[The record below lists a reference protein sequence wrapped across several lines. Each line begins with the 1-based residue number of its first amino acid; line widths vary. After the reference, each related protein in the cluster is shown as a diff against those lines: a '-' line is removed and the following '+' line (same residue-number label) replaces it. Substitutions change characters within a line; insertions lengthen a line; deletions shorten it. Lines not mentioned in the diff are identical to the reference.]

1 MSPSRNK
8 NTKLVYSTDGGRVND
23 DASSNAPPPSDGIV
37 RIHRESK
44 GRGGKGV
51 CVIKGLGLA
60 ASELK
65 VLAKALKQRCGVGG
79 AVKQW
84 DIEIQ
89 GDQRE
94 TLKLELEKR
103 GFEVKLAG
111 G

>member
-1 MSPSRNK
+1 MAK
-8 NTKLVYSTDGGRVND
+8 NTRLVYSTDGGRVAAARSED
-23 DASSNAPPPSDGIV
+23 APPPTDGVV

-51 CVIKGLGLA
+51 CVIKGLGLPA
-60 ASELK
+60 AELK
-65 VLAKALKQRCGVGG
+65 TLAKALKQRCGVGG

-84 DIEIQ
+84 NIEIQ
-89 GDQRE
+89 GDQRDV
-94 TLKLELEKR
+94 LKTELEKR